1 MAGLVRGLPSFLTIV
16 TYYVSRPKNLED
28 LYQSEI
34 AKTYASRFLRKTT
47 ERSTLDRI
55 RKGSMTYSVVVLP
68 SLPTINT
75 CAISF

>member
-34 AKTYASRFLRKTT
+34 AKL
-47 ERSTLDRI
+47 TLP
-55 RKGSMTYSVVVLP
+55 GFSVKLQ
-68 SLPTINT
+68 N
-75 CAISF
+75 AQH